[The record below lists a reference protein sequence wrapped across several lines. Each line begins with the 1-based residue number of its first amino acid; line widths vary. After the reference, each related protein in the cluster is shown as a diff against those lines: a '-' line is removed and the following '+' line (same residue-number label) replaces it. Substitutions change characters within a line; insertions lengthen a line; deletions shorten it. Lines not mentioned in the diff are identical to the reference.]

1 LSINKGFIT
10 IEALVVIVLL
20 VLSITFFIL
29 LLDVVR
35 IEMLIQYS
43 CDMTAIE
50 FSRYANV
57 FSAFEVDHMLI
68 NKSNNINK
76 MYNDLHMLL
85 ENSQNYINNGENKT
99 WEEVRTGLKKAKL
112 NYERIKEWFKY
123 PDKLKRD
130 ISSFLFE
137 NSIDFIVSS
146 SGKLIIENI
155 FRNYFKPSQI
165 NNPFLEVSN
174 LSLMDSKLFTEDGNI
189 TIRTNYTLKLTIPF
203 ILNKELQNSV
213 TAKTRAFL
221 GNEIEKP
228 NINSVW
234 LNKNYWWRG
243 KYIIS
248 QEMELLSYSVPEIS
262 GVHGAELSNE
272 YLKLYRVFSFDTFRK
287 TNDLE
292 QFEETITRHLNTFMN
307 KFTNINNLSLEDK
320 DGNVQKILLNKYF
333 LEKEIIVVVPENIT
347 SDIKQNIEDL
357 LHKYQDDNNINLTL
371 KLAYGNSQYD

>member
-1 LSINKGFIT
+1 LSINKGFIS
-10 IEALVVIVLL
+10 IEALVVIILL

-29 LLDVVR
+29 LLDVIR

-57 FSAFEVDHMLI
+57 FSAFEVDHMLV

-85 ENSQNYINNGENKT
+85 ENSQNYIDNGENKT

-155 FRNYFKPSQI
+155 FSNYFKPSQI

-174 LSLMDSKLFTEDGNI
+174 FSLMDSNLFTEDGNI

-213 TAKTRAFL
+213 TANTRAFL
-221 GNEIEKP
+221 GNKIEKP
-228 NINSVW
+228 NIHSVW

-292 QFEETITRHLNTFMN
+292 QFEETVTRHLNTFMS
-307 KFTNINNLSLEDK
+307 KVTNINNISLEDK
-320 DGNVQKILLNKYF
+320 DGNVQKILLNKYV

-347 SDIKQNIEDL
+347 TDIKQNIEDL
-357 LHKYQDDNNINLTL
+357 LHKYQDDNNIKLTL